1 MEPIYLGDL
10 LSSIASSKKIFEKH
24 DKGIKEGEF
33 YEEPTGQDFNYPD
46 WQIMLTTKITFAL
59 ADWIREWRKCRDKN
73 PSIDECLKFVEWKL
87 EEYKLS
93 DSDKRIIE
101 SILLYESE

>member
-1 MEPIYLGDL
+1 MKNLQAEILITLIGKY
-10 LSSIASSKKIFEKH
+10 A
-24 DKGIKEGEF
+24 
-33 YEEPTGQDFNYPD
+33 YY
-46 WQIMLTTKITFAL
+46 KITFAL

-73 PSIDECLKFVEWKL
+73 PSIDECVKFVQWKL
-87 EEYKLS
+87 EDYKLS

>member
-1 MEPIYLGDL
+1 MKNRLAEIL
-10 LSSIASSKKIFEKH
+10 
-24 DKGIKEGEF
+24 
-33 YEEPTGQDFNYPD
+33 
-46 WQIMLTTKITFAL
+46 ITLIGKYAQYKNNFSL

-73 PSIDECLKFVEWKL
+73 PSIDECVKFVQWKL
-87 EEYKLS
+87 EDYKLS